1 MDPTKFI
8 APDWGRAVSTGG
20 PAAYHAFVPAP
31 LPKELVLDPQTI
43 MLLSEADSALGRLAG
58 AGRLLLDPHLLVN
71 AYITRE
77 AVASSRIEGTQA
89 SVTEVFDAEITGKVV
104 RADIQEVRN
113 YISALTHGLNRL
125 THDFPISLR
134 LIKEMHALLLT
145 NVRGQERTPG
155 EFRKSQNWISSPD
168 NRPETARF
176 VPPTVE
182 EMWKALD
189 DWEKYLH
196 DEQPQLPLLIRFALM
211 HYQFE
216 TIHPFLDG
224 NGRLGRLFIILYLL
238 DKGRLPAPLLYISS
252 YFDQRKGDYYDRLQ
266 FVRERGEIREWL
278 DFFLTGIAGQAADAV
293 HRAEMLADLRE
304 TYRLALQGTRSRA
317 IEVADLLFAQPVMT
331 VRAVQTRLGVS
342 QPGATNLLRA
352 LTSKGIVRE
361 FGSGP
366 VRHRWYAEE
375 ILEVLDPQFT
385 RDTPA
390 PQ

>member
-1 MDPTKFI
+1 
-8 APDWGRAVSTGG
+8 
-20 PAAYHAFVPAP
+20 
-31 LPKELVLDPQTI
+31 
-43 MLLSEADSALGRLAG
+43 MLLSEADAALGRLAG
-58 AGRLLLDPHLLVN
+58 AGRLLPDPHLLVN

-89 SVTEVFDAEITGKVV
+89 SVTEVFDAEITGNVA

-113 YISALTHGLNRL
+113 YIRALTHGLNRL
-125 THDFPISLR
+125 TNDFPISLR
-134 LIKEMHALLLT
+134 LIKEMHELLLT

-176 VPPTVE
+176 VPPAVE

-189 DWEKYLH
+189 DWEKYVH
-196 DEQPQLPLLIRFALM
+196 DEQPKLPLLIRCALM

-238 DKGRLPAPLLYISS
+238 SKGRLPAPLLYISS
-252 YFDQRKGDYYDRLQ
+252 YFDQRKGEYYDRLQ

-278 DFFLTGIAGQAADAV
+278 DFFLAGIAGQAADAV

-304 TYRLALQGTRSRA
+304 NYRLALQGTRSRA

-331 VRAVQTRLGVS
+331 VREVQTRLRVS
-342 QPGATNLLRA
+342 QPGATNLLRS
-352 LTSKGIVRE
+352 LTSLGIVRE

-385 RDTPA
+385 RDDLDD
-390 PQ
+390 Q

>member
-1 MDPTKFI
+1 MDPKKFV

-31 LPKELVLDPQTI
+31 VPKELVLDPGTI
-43 MLLSEADSALGRLAG
+43 MLLSEADAALGRLAG
-58 AGRLLLDPHLLVN
+58 AGRLLPDPHLLVN

-89 SVTEVFDAEITGKVV
+89 SVTEVFDAEITGKVA

-113 YISALTHGLNRL
+113 YIRALTHGLNRL
-125 THDFPISLR
+125 TNDFPISLR
-134 LIKEMHALLLT
+134 LIKEMHELLLT

-176 VPPTVE
+176 VPPAVE

-189 DWEKYLH
+189 DWEKYVH
-196 DEQPQLPLLIRFALM
+196 DEQPKLPLLIRCALM

-238 DKGRLPAPLLYISS
+238 SKGRLPAPLLYISS
-252 YFDQRKGDYYDRLQ
+252 YFDQRKGEYYDRLQ

-278 DFFLTGIAGQAADAV
+278 DFFLAGIAGQAADAV

-304 TYRLALQGTRSRA
+304 NYRLALQGTRSRA

-331 VRAVQTRLGVS
+331 VREVQTRLRVS
-342 QPGATNLLRA
+342 QPGATNLLRS
-352 LTSKGIVRE
+352 LTSLGIVRE

-385 RDTPA
+385 RDDPDD
-390 PQ
+390 Q